1 MARGSARQRKKIA
14 KKLLLQSVQTVQ
26 AQREQHIKPKPI
38 KPVITQFEE
47 YATPKTIK
55 PKTIS
60 EVEDVT
66 KVRATSGTITNKI
79 KKLSRK
85 KRKKLKLRQQRE
97 QEKARRSRQQTEQY
111 RGNAQKRYYE
121 ENPDKDYTNEVV
133 DMTDEYANEVLNDI
147 ARLSDHFSNYLT
159 SLFYSNY
166 RTLGSSYIQTLHDSG
181 IIEEIHEVVEYC
193 VARYKGNL
201 PEVYLKQLVEWL
213 NNGLPVDARVFDT
226 EDSEDIFSEYYE

>member
-14 KKLLLQSVQTVQ
+14 KKLALQSVQTVQ

-38 KPVITQFEE
+38 KPVITQFDE
-47 YATPKTIK
+47 YASPKTIK
-55 PKTIS
+55 PKNIS

-66 KVRATSGTITNKI
+66 KIRATSGTITNKI

-85 KRKKLKLRQQRE
+85 KRKKLKLQQQRE
-97 QEKARRSRQQTEQY
+97 QQKTRTSRQQSEQY

-121 ENPDKDYTNEVV
+121 ENPDKDYTNEAV

-147 ARLSDHFSNYLT
+147 SRLSDHFSNYLT

-166 RTLGSSYIQTLHDSG
+166 RTLGKSYIQTLHDSG